1 MVGIYARGL
10 HDEEMF
16 VVQWEKI
23 VTRGWKLMTR
33 DGLSDALIRCS
44 FFSSGGSFFI
54 GLFANFFY
62 ISERN

>member
-33 DGLSDALIRCS
+33 DGLSDALIRCL
-44 FFSSGGSFFI
+44 FFVGWVVFHRVVCE
-54 GLFANFFY
+54 LFLY
-62 ISERN
+62 Q